1 MVPNNG
7 AEGELM
13 VWRSIFISA
22 RYPRTI
28 FSIREINMSND
39 FDLNRV
45 PFPSLPPSLELIC
58 LMGEV
63 AECADRS
70 EGGEGGVCYLS
81 RF

>member
-1 MVPNNG
+1 M
-7 AEGELM
+7 ALDFYQ
-13 VWRSIFISA
+13 S
-22 RYPRTI
+22 
-28 FSIREINMSND
+28 EIPSND
-39 FDLNRV
+39 FLDPRNQYEQRFRFKSSA
-45 PFPSLPPSLELIC
+45 FPPPPSPSLELIC